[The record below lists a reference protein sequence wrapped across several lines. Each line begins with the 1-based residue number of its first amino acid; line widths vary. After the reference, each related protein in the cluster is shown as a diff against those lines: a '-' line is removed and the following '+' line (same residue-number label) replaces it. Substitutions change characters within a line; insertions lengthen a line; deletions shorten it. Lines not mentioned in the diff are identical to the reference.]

1 MYDAELSD
9 VDEDKHEQPTTAPGK
24 ENQDPQP
31 RKCPKATRSFILKHC
46 SFQTKTT
53 SDASSEGSMPLSVL
67 KVLDLDDEANGSSSG
82 GARLSVGSYK
92 PPSVEA
98 TVNGC
103 SSLGIEDLSMRQ
115 NNKGATDRHV
125 SCEMGDVGAA
135 GPYHDG
141 ETIKPTV
148 GAPTQRTTITVDSP
162 KKKVHWIKDDC
173 RPMTAEFTQPYYSDS
188 GFSSGYRSD
197 ISMKSA
203 GSRGRRR
210 NPADISQGSPPER
223 EGAITVGDIGG
234 DLHKSLQ
241 HEDSWT
247 QWPAS
252 NNNDFGRGTASQGA
266 SSFPVREQ
274 TYNHDKDVSSSAAA
288 RPQTLSGFPGLVQ
301 PTSPESSDSVKAG
314 ASTFHDRIWS
324 QNVPS
329 SEEYGYQSPTQEF
342 PNFSRPY
349 LSPSK
354 SGHGSS
360 NHLYGNPIS
369 SPGYGTRPD
378 YQDQTYAF
386 RSNAQFSDSTTRRDF
401 SGYEAPDFDVF
412 SSPDNDRDA
421 SSGAGE
427 FFTSSLEHDDYL
439 HAAPPNA
446 GQAAFDFTLFGE
458 MGGSSTS
465 EPAGEKFV
473 RAKKSTTG
481 SRTSNRQSW
490 HLYDDGDAEEGKTG
504 GCKWRRDG
512 RTTVHRARQTPCSGK
527 GVAILSIREITS
539 DDELSSEADSR
550 GILTEIP
557 SDVCAI
563 TNC

>member
-9 VDEDKHEQPTTAPGK
+9 VDEDKDEQPTTAPGK

-67 KVLDLDDEANGSSSG
+67 KVLNPDDEANGSSSG
-82 GARLSVGSYK
+82 GARLSAASYE

-98 TVNGC
+98 TVNGH
-103 SSLGIEDLSMRQ
+103 SSLGIEDLSMGQ
-115 NNKGATDRHV
+115 NNEGATDRHV

-148 GAPTQRTTITVDSP
+148 RAPTQRTTTTADSP
-162 KKKVHWIKDDC
+162 KKKVHWITDDC
-173 RPMTAEFTQPYYSDS
+173 RPMTAEFTQTYYSDS

-203 GSRGRRR
+203 GSRARRR

-241 HEDSWT
+241 HENSWT

-252 NNNDFGRGTASQGA
+252 NNNEFVQGTASQEA
-266 SSFPVREQ
+266 SRIPVQEQ
-274 TYNHDKDVSSSAAA
+274 TYNHDKNVSSSAAA
-288 RPQTLSGFPGLVQ
+288 RPQTLSGFPGLVP

-314 ASTFHDRIWS
+314 ASTFYDRIGS

-329 SEEYGYQSPTQEF
+329 SDEYGPQSPVQEF

-354 SGHGSS
+354 SGRGSPDD
-360 NHLYGNPIS
+360 HFYGNPVS

-378 YQDQTYAF
+378 YQNHTYTF
-386 RSNAQFSDSTTRRDF
+386 RSNAQFSDSTTQRDF

-412 SSPDNDRDA
+412 SSSDNDRDA

-427 FFTSSLEHDDYL
+427 SFASSLEYDDYSY
-439 HAAPPNA
+439 AAPPNA

-458 MGGSSTS
+458 MAGSSTS

-473 RAKKSTTG
+473 RTKKSTTG
-481 SRTSNRQSW
+481 SHTSNRQSW
-490 HLYDDGDAEEGKTG
+490 HLYDDGDTEQGKTG

-512 RTTVHRARQTPCSGK
+512 RTTVHRAGQTPCSGK

-539 DDELSSEADSR
+539 DDDLSSEADSR
-550 GILTEIP
+550 GKLAKTP
-557 SDVCAI
+557 
-563 TNC
+563 